1 MYIGIDLGTTVC
13 KGFLYDEFGT
23 VKAEFH
29 EEYSLIF
36 RAEFIEQDAEQWW
49 EITKKAIRSLL
60 SDSGFPHIQALS
72 FSTQSISF
80 VPVDPNGRPLSS
92 AVTWLDTRASAQC
105 EKLSEAVGEDSLFRI
120 TGKPVDTTY
129 SLPKFIW
136 MAENEPELLK
146 KADKLLFPLDYLNYR
161 MTGRAVTDYTIA
173 GGSMAFDIKKKAWD
187 EALLSLA
194 GIHAKKLPEVY
205 CMGEP
210 VGTVLDE
217 VAEETGLNRDAVV
230 VLGGQDQKLAA
241 IGAGIRF
248 GIATVSFGTAAA
260 VSLMRKQFDDSC
272 RICPVFR
279 FNDSCYVSEAVV
291 GTSGAALKWTANT
304 LLGGLSYK
312 ELDIMAEASTPGA
325 NGVSFLPDFTSGA
338 KLSGLTLATTAGD
351 IVRALLEGICTKIAV
366 YLDAL
371 GGASE
376 IRVFGGG
383 AKSKIWCQILADLTG
398 TAVCVM
404 DTPETASRGAAM
416 LASNFQLP
424 PSAILRKIV
433 PSNPTLS

>member
-13 KGFLYDEFGT
+13 KGFLYDGSGT
-23 VKAEFH
+23 VKAEFY
-29 EEYSLIF
+29 EEYPLIF
-36 RAEFIEQDAEQWW
+36 RSEFIEQDAEQWW

-60 SDSGFPHIQALS
+60 SASGFPRIQALS
-72 FSTQSISF
+72 LSTQSISF
-80 VPVDPNGRPLSS
+80 VPVDPNGRPLSP
-92 AVTWLDTRASAQC
+92 ALTWLDTRASAQC
-105 EKLSEAVGEDSLFRI
+105 KKLSEAGWVDKIFRI
-120 TGKPVDTTY
+120 TGKPVDATY
-129 SLPKFIW
+129 SLPKFMW
-136 MAENEPELLK
+136 MAEYDPELLK

-161 MTGRAVTDYTIA
+161 LTGRAVTDYTIA
-173 GGSMAFDIKKKAWD
+173 GGSMAFDIQKKAWND
-187 EALLSLA
+187 ELLSLA
-194 GIHAKKLPEVY
+194 GINAKKLPEVC
-205 CMGEP
+205 CMGKP
-210 VGTVLDE
+210 VGTILDE
-217 VAEETGLNRDAVV
+217 VSKETGLNRDAVV

-241 IGAGIRF
+241 IGAGICSD
-248 GIATVSFGTAAA
+248 IATVSFGTAAA
-260 VSLMRKQFDDSC
+260 VSLLCKQFDDSC

-279 FNDSCYVSEAVV
+279 FDDNCYVSEAVV

-304 LLGGLSYK
+304 LFGGLSYR
-312 ELDIMAEASTPGA
+312 ELDVMAEASPPGA
-325 NGVSFLPDFTSGA
+325 NGVSFLPDFTNGA

-366 YLDAL
+366 YLDAF

-383 AKSKIWCQILADLTG
+383 AKSEIWCQILSDLTG

-416 LASNFQLP
+416 LASNFQIS

-433 PSNPTLS
+433 PSNSTLL